1 MRPRARAALL
11 ALAAVAAF
19 GAVVA
24 IQLGRS
30 RHGASEPAEGLAL
43 PAPAEPPPPAGLA
56 PAGSA
61 VERGTVPRAGPREE
75 PARPTRPALRIR
87 LQLGALASE
96 DLPRATVVLRLLGAD
111 GVESTLATPAAPR
124 ATETVVQGAEGVRGS
139 ASSEGG
145 STDIIVQGLPPGA
158 VRALAVV
165 RSGAGRVLGMAGPLS
180 IPVGASE
187 ALLDVVPSDRLGTVT
202 VDVRRGGA
210 PFGPAAFAVRAGGL
224 TVDSVSGVRGRAA
237 PVRVP
242 TGAPLEVALVDAPGQ
257 EDLGLP
263 PPQELT
269 LAPREARDA
278 TFELDEGVA
287 FTIHALGP
295 DGRPLPFHARVWV
308 DREGRG
314 PRPAPG
320 LLLTSGPLLEHVGR
334 GPAGELSVLVIP
346 TRTGAPTWAHASLSG
361 RTAVPVDVRVGL
373 EGGVLDLRLV
383 DEDGAPRAG
392 WQVELVR
399 TDASDLDAFSAWSG
413 SVDATGHLRTPP
425 LPAGAYLLEVGGRL
439 VRPVSLPEAG
449 LVMSLAAPALSSPP
463 ASGPVLDVTMSDPA
477 GQPRALASAFVRP
490 EGEGWGVRLVPR
502 RDEPGRFEAVVLS
515 AGRFRVVAPWT
526 WGAGARHGAI
536 DVPVTLPGEGVLRI
550 DVRVPPP

>member
-1 MRPRARAALL
+1 MRSRARAALL

-24 IQLGRS
+24 IQLGRYRPVS
-30 RHGASEPAEGLAL
+30 LAPGEFPAA
-43 PAPAEPPPPAGLA
+43 PAPAEPPPAPGLA

-61 VERGTVPRAGPREE
+61 AERGVPDPAGRRAE
-75 PARPTRPALRIR
+75 PARPTRPALAIR
-87 LQLGALASE
+87 LEHAALAAE
-96 DLPRATVVLRLLGAD
+96 ELARATIFLRVLGAD
-111 GVESTLATPAAPR
+111 GVESTLVASAAQR
-124 ATETVVQGAEGVRGS
+124 AGTAGVQGAENLRGS
-139 ASSEGG
+139 VLPQG
-145 STDIIVQGLPPGA
+145 SRTDVLVEGLPPGA

-165 RSGAGRVLGMAGPLS
+165 RSGTGIVLGIGGPLS
-180 IPVGASE
+180 IPVDARE
-187 ALLDVVPSDRLGTVT
+187 ALLDVVPSDRLGAVT

-278 TFELDEGVA
+278 TFDLDEGVP
-287 FTIHALGP
+287 FTLRALGP

-361 RTAVPVDVRVGL
+361 RTVVPIDVRVGL
-373 EGGVLDLRLV
+373 DGGVLDLRLV

-399 TDASDLDAFSAWSG
+399 TDASDLGAFSAWSG

-439 VRPVSLPEAG
+439 VRPVSLPETG
-449 LVMSLAAPALSSPP
+449 LVMSLAAPALSGPP

-490 EGEGWGVRLVPR
+490 EGEGWGLRLVPR

-526 WGAGARHGAI
+526 WEAGARHGAI